1 MHIQEVYGL
10 VLCLGAAERMLSRL
24 GRRNPRGRL
33 SVRSCRFP
41 NNQKI
46 FRSEEEFMKRSY
58 LLMIIV
64 SLAFVT
70 GLALAQSEITKGAS
84 CKHCGMDRQKYAH
97 SWMIIEYDDGSK
109 EGVCSI
115 HCAAVDLILNLD
127 KSPKVFLVGD
137 YGTKN
142 LINAEKAT
150 WVIGGSKMGVMTKRA
165 KWAFEKKGDAEKFIK
180 ENGGK
185 MASFEEALKAAYD
198 DVYEDSKMI
207 REKRKTRRME
217 KKS

>member
-1 MHIQEVYGL
+1 
-10 VLCLGAAERMLSRL
+10 
-24 GRRNPRGRL
+24 
-33 SVRSCRFP
+33 
-41 NNQKI
+41 
-46 FRSEEEFMKRSY
+46 MKRSS
-58 LLMIIV
+58 LLMIT
-64 SLAFVT
+64 VT
-70 GLALAQSEITKGAS
+70 LCLVAGLALAQSDITKGAS

-97 SWMIIEYDDGSK
+97 SWMIIEYADGSK

-115 HCAAVDLILNLD
+115 HCAAVDLVLNLD
-127 KSPKVFLVGD
+127 KSPKAFLVGD

-142 LINAEKAT
+142 LIDAEKAM
-150 WVIGGSKMGVMTKRA
+150 WVIGGSKTGVMTKRA

-185 MASFEEALKAAYD
+185 KASFEEALKAAYD

-207 REKRKTRRME
+207 REKRRTKRME